1 MRILVV
7 GAGAIGGYF
16 GARLAAVGRDV
27 TFLVRPK
34 RAEQLASG
42 LVVRSPKGDVTI
54 AAPKLVTEAT
64 LPPVGIPSPPLGVP
78 SLTAQSLAAQSPPL
92 GIPSLAAQSR
102 EPFDLVLLSC
112 KSYDL
117 ASAMDSFAR
126 AVGPKTLI
134 LPLLNGESHIDTLKK
149 RFGAGAVLG
158 GQCQISSTLDEQGHV
173 IHLNDWHTLGFGE
186 LDGTRDRA
194 VSEGTPS
201 GGEGIPS
208 GGEGIPSGDSARIE
222 AVNESFSGAN
232 FEAQLSLHILHDMWE
247 KWVFIATMAGIT
259 CLMRAAVGD
268 IEVAGGTSIALELFE
283 ECSAI
288 AGKNGY
294 TVSAVV
300 GERIRK
306 TLSTPGSTLM
316 ASMLRDVEGHRK
328 TEHEHVLG
336 ELLARGQGARAPVL
350 ETCLANLRA
359 YEARRLRE
367 AATTENS
374 T

>member
-16 GARLAAVGRDV
+16 GARLAAAGRDV

-64 LPPVGIPSPPLGVP
+64 LSEL
-78 SLTAQSLAAQSPPL
+78 
-92 GIPSLAAQSR
+92 
-102 EPFDLVLLSC
+102 FDLILLSC

-117 ASAMDSFAR
+117 ESAMDSFAR

-149 RFGAGAVLG
+149 RFGTGAVLG

-194 VSEGTPS
+194 VR
-201 GGEGIPS
+201 EGIPS
-208 GGEGIPSGDSARIE
+208 GGTARIE

-259 CLMRAAVGD
+259 CLMRAALGD
-268 IEVAGGTSIALELFE
+268 IEIAGGTSIALELFE

-294 TVSAVV
+294 IVRPVV

-306 TLSTPGSTLM
+306 TLTTPGSTLM

-328 TEHEHVLG
+328 TEHEHILG
-336 ELLARGQGARAPVL
+336 ELLARAQGVGAPVL
-350 ETCLANLRA
+350 EISLAHLRA
-359 YEARRLRE
+359 YEARRLPPLGIPSPPLGVPSLAAQSLAARSRE
-367 AATTENS
+367 G
-374 T
+374 

>member
-34 RAEQLASG
+34 RADQLASG

-64 LPPVGIPSPPLGVP
+64 LSEL
-78 SLTAQSLAAQSPPL
+78 
-92 GIPSLAAQSR
+92 
-102 EPFDLVLLSC
+102 FDLILLSC

-117 ASAMDSFAR
+117 DSAMDSFAR

-186 LDGTRDRA
+186 LDGT
-194 VSEGTPS
+194 S
-201 GGEGIPS
+201 
-208 GGEGIPSGDSARIE
+208 SARIE

-294 TVSAVV
+294 IVRPVV

-306 TLSTPGSTLM
+306 TLTTPGSTLM

-328 TEHEHVLG
+328 TEHEHILG
-336 ELLARGQGARAPVL
+336 ELLARAQGAGAPVL
-350 ETCLANLRA
+350 EISLAHLRA
-359 YEARRLRE
+359 YEARRSPPLGVPSPPLGVPSLTAQSLAAQSRE
-367 AATTENS
+367 G
-374 T
+374 

>member
-16 GARLAAVGRDV
+16 GARLAAAGRDV

-34 RAEQLASG
+34 RAEQLKSG
-42 LVVRSPKGDVTI
+42 LFVRSPKGDVKI

-64 LPPVGIPSPPLGVP
+64 L
-78 SLTAQSLAAQSPPL
+78 SLTAQSP
-92 GIPSLAAQSR
+92 

-117 ASAMDSFAR
+117 DSAMDSFAR
-126 AVGPKTLI
+126 AVGPATMI

-173 IHLNDWHTLGFGE
+173 VHLNDWHMLGFGE
-186 LDGTRDRA
+186 LDGSRST
-194 VSEGTPS
+194 
-201 GGEGIPS
+201 
-208 GGEGIPSGDSARIE
+208 RIE
-222 AVNESFSGAN
+222 AVSESFSGAN
-232 FEAQLSLHILHDMWE
+232 FEPQLSVQILQDMWE
-247 KWVFIATMAGIT
+247 KWIFIATMAGIT
-259 CLMRAAVGD
+259 CLMRAALGD
-268 IEVAGGTSIALELFE
+268 IGNAGGTSIALELFA

-288 AGKNGY
+288 AGKNGF
-294 TVSAVV
+294 VPRAAA
-300 GERIRK
+300 GERIIK

-316 ASMLRDVEGHRK
+316 ASMLRDVEGHRR

-336 ELLARGQGARAPVL
+336 DLLARAQGTRAPVL
-350 ETCLANLRA
+350 EICLAHLRA
-359 YEARRLRE
+359 YEARRSRE
-367 AATTENS
+367 G
-374 T
+374 